1 MTSQQTL
8 QLGTRP
14 APARQ
19 GCIRVELSSDAL
31 TIIGLHERAG
41 GNVTVRRH
49 GASVRWRVDGGPEMR
64 ARPASEELARL
75 RRDRIGSP
83 RS

>member
-8 QLGTRP
+8 PLGARP
-14 APARQ
+14 VPARQ
-19 GCIRVELSSDAL
+19 GCIRAELSSDAL
-31 TIIGLHERAG
+31 TIIGIHERAG

-49 GASVRWRVDGGPEMR
+49 GTTVRWRIDGGPELR

-75 RRDRIGSP
+75 RQARVGSL